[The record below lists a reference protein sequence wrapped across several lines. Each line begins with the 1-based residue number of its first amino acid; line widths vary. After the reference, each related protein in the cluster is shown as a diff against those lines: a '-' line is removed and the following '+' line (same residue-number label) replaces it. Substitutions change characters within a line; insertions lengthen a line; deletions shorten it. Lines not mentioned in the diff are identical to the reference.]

1 MRLFH
6 IAHRED
12 WERAREVGFYAPASL
27 EREGFIHCSLA
38 HPLRAVA
45 DALFRGERGLWL
57 LVIDPGRLGAEVRF
71 EDAGAGEAYPHV
83 YGPVPL
89 SAIERVFALPLGSDG
104 RVVLPEGF

>member
-1 MRLFH
+1 METLLVLPKSKS
-6 IAHRED
+6 ISA
-12 WERAREVGFYAPASL
+12 
-27 EREGFIHCSLA
+27 
-38 HPLRAVA
+38 
-45 DALFRGERGLWL
+45 

-71 EDAGAGEAYPHV
+71 EDAGAGEAYPHI